1 MSIPIERFGNELAYA
16 EVAVLEHRATS
27 MALGADELMEIDQV
41 LSEPAFTELRRRFPH
56 LSWTKCDSTD
66 VTETP
71 FRSYPRFEIHLVD
84 RTDHCLQITADP
96 MRASGIV
103 LADRNVIS

>member
-1 MSIPIERFGNELAYA
+1 
-16 EVAVLEHRATS
+16 
-27 MALGADELMEIDQV
+27 MALGADELNEIDRM
-41 LSEPAFTELRRRFPH
+41 LSDPGVDARVFTELRRRFPH
-56 LSWTKCDSTD
+56 LSWTRCDATD

-71 FRSYPRFEIHLVD
+71 FRSYPRFEVHLVD

-103 LADRNVIS
+103 LANRNLNS

>member
-1 MSIPIERFGNELAYA
+1 M
-16 EVAVLEHRATS
+16 V
-27 MALGADELMEIDQV
+27 LGADELMEIDRV
-41 LSEPAFTELRRRFPH
+41 LSEPGVDARVFAELRRRFPH

-96 MRASGIV
+96 TRASGIV